1 MTDDITQSEVD
12 DEVARRLAAIGALGA
27 LDPET
32 MRKAVD
38 AIHAAWGEVR
48 TSVLNTRELMGAG
61 MTAAER
67 AKRRDTL
74 HREAAAALGRG
85 DRKAHRRALD
95 DLRFL
100 NKTEMP

>member
-1 MTDDITQSEVD
+1 MNDDITQNEVD
-12 DEVARRLAAIGALGA
+12 EEVVRRLVALGA
-27 LDPET
+27 VDLEV
-32 MRKAVD
+32 MREAVD

-48 TSVLNTRELMGAG
+48 TALLNTREFMGAG

>member
-1 MTDDITQSEVD
+1 MTDEYTQSEVD
-12 DEVARRLAAIGALGA
+12 ENVARRVAALWAV
-27 LDPET
+27 DPEAI
-32 MRKAVD
+32 RKAVD
-38 AIHAAWGEVR
+38 TIHAAWGEVR
-48 TSVLNTRELMGAG
+48 TAMLNTRELMGAG

-85 DRKAHRRALD
+85 DSKAHRRALD

>member
-12 DEVARRLAAIGALGA
+12 DEVARRLAALWV
-27 LDPET
+27 LDTEA
-32 MRKAVD
+32 MRKALD
-38 AIHAAWGEVR
+38 AAWGEVR
-48 TSVLNTRELMGAG
+48 TAVLNTREFMGAG
-61 MTAAER
+61 MTAAQR

>member
-1 MTDDITQSEVD
+1 MTDDNTQSEVD
-12 DEVARRLAAIGALGA
+12 DEVARRLAALGA

-32 MRKAVD
+32 TRKAAD
-38 AIHAAWGEVR
+38 AIHAAWGELR
-48 TSVLNTRELMGAG
+48 TALLNTREFVGAG

-100 NKTEMP
+100 NKTQMP